1 MKIYVDIT
9 NLMEVNFLTG
19 IQRVVREVLV
29 RLVKYENME
38 IILLRYS
45 PLEEEFKKLDNK
57 NFYKYFKENNG
68 EKSEIE
74 TEETINI
81 ASMDSGSVFLEI
93 DSIWN
98 ASYRC
103 SEFLPLLKDKGIKI
117 VAYIYDIIPV
127 THPQFFHTNTL
138 YNFLD
143 YFGAN
148 IQYADALIVSTQS
161 VLDTIYRVTDKLGIQ
176 RVPGYVSWLGS
187 DFQVRPS
194 EAVVSLAVAKFLEK
208 RKKYVLIV
216 GTIEP
221 RKNHKILLDAFDEK
235 LFSKDVC
242 LVIVGK
248 IGWNVDELEKRIRNH
263 PQLDKRLFFFE
274 GLNDASVSALYQDA
288 FFVAFPT
295 YDEGFGLPMI
305 EAFERKVPVIASDCP
320 VMREVGGK
328 LAVYFETESADSFET
343 VFEKYLDDQNEYN
356 KLKKEI
362 EKFVPFTWDQTTKR
376 IADVLKKFKRTA
388 VGEEKN
394 IKQMVILSARVDD
407 LCATL
412 PFVEHFMPF
421 IKELILC
428 CPDGM
433 KDQFWNTYTGNLK
446 VRIITDSMLLEG
458 KKLPEDHQAR
468 NFYLRSLAMKRDE
481 VDQFFIMSDDDYRPL
496 ETIEKD
502 FFVKDGIYQAYYC
515 HSLRTWK
522 GTAGKQ
528 TSYDLGMFKTLE
540 FLDAYKYPVF
550 QYSSHM
556 PQVIDKNKYLEFLS
570 LHNGVEHMGI
580 DEWSGYFNWLQS
592 VYPEIVRPVPYVTMC
607 WPGALTDWKLEFPP
621 QRYMFENFYESLYQ
635 KGEIFEGF
643 SPQFI
648 KDIEKENQQKK
659 KIFEEQKKK
668 FVQYEEVF
676 NKYIQEYK
684 NKYREIPSFVF
695 MADDTLGM
703 FFPKYMVIAFKGF
716 FRLPITI
723 YRKAEKRDQKLKI
736 SYFYEQD
743 GLKLL
748 EVKDSIVVTVNETT
762 DLEIPLFSD
771 RNHKGKMKLYMS
783 AEYGGLEYKK
793 SIEILSVD
801 AEDYLMVNKSSEVK

>member
-45 PLEEEFKKLDNK
+45 PLEEEFKKLDNE

-176 RVPGYVSWLGS
+176 RIPGYVSWLGS

-194 EAVVSLAVAKFLEK
+194 EAVVSLAVANFLEK

-263 PQLDKRLFFFE
+263 PQLNKRLFFFE

-320 VMREVGGK
+320 VMREVGESWLFILKQNLRIHLK
-328 LAVYFETESADSFET
+328 LF
-343 VFEKYLDDQNEYN
+343 L
-356 KLKKEI
+356 
-362 EKFVPFTWDQTTKR
+362 
-376 IADVLKKFKRTA
+376 
-388 VGEEKN
+388 KN
-394 IKQMVILSARVDD
+394 IWMIR
-407 LCATL
+407 
-412 PFVEHFMPF
+412 M
-421 IKELILC
+421 
-428 CPDGM
+428 
-433 KDQFWNTYTGNLK
+433 N
-446 VRIITDSMLLEG
+446 II
-458 KKLPEDHQAR
+458 
-468 NFYLRSLAMKRDE
+468 N
-481 VDQFFIMSDDDYRPL
+481 
-496 ETIEKD
+496 
-502 FFVKDGIYQAYYC
+502 
-515 HSLRTWK
+515 
-522 GTAGKQ
+522 
-528 TSYDLGMFKTLE
+528 
-540 FLDAYKYPVF
+540 
-550 QYSSHM
+550 
-556 PQVIDKNKYLEFLS
+556 
-570 LHNGVEHMGI
+570 
-580 DEWSGYFNWLQS
+580 
-592 VYPEIVRPVPYVTMC
+592 
-607 WPGALTDWKLEFPP
+607 
-621 QRYMFENFYESLYQ
+621 
-635 KGEIFEGF
+635 
-643 SPQFI
+643 
-648 KDIEKENQQKK
+648 
-659 KIFEEQKKK
+659 
-668 FVQYEEVF
+668 
-676 NKYIQEYK
+676 
-684 NKYREIPSFVF
+684 
-695 MADDTLGM
+695 
-703 FFPKYMVIAFKGF
+703 
-716 FRLPITI
+716 
-723 YRKAEKRDQKLKI
+723 
-736 SYFYEQD
+736 
-743 GLKLL
+743 
-748 EVKDSIVVTVNETT
+748 
-762 DLEIPLFSD
+762 
-771 RNHKGKMKLYMS
+771 
-783 AEYGGLEYKK
+783 
-793 SIEILSVD
+793 
-801 AEDYLMVNKSSEVK
+801 